1 VKAALLSL
9 LAIPFPGFDPVLVQL
24 GPLAIRW
31 YALAYIAGLLIGWQ
45 LLKRIVQR
53 PGWTLTAEQIDD
65 LLFYATLGIILGGR
79 LGFVLFYHPG
89 YYLTNPLQ
97 ILAVWQGGM
106 SFHGGLVGILVACW
120 LFARRHGIA
129 FLEIADAVAVV
140 APIGLFFGRLANFIN
155 AELWGR
161 VTTMPWGVIF
171 PNGGPEPRHPSQLY
185 EAALE
190 GLLLF
195 IVLQVMARGARDP
208 ARAGRLGGV
217 FLLGY
222 GLARGFVEFFRE
234 PDAHLGYLLGFITMG
249 QLLSLPMIAA
259 GLLLLLHAQGGLRAV
274 AGRRG

>member
-1 VKAALLSL
+1 MSL
-9 LAIPFPGFDPVLVQL
+9 LAIPFPGFDPVLVEI

-31 YALAYIAGLLIGWQ
+31 YALAYIAGLLLGWL

-79 LGFVLFYHPG
+79 LGFVFFYHPG
-89 YYLTNPLQ
+89 YYLSNPLQ

-106 SFHGGLVGILVACW
+106 SFHGGLIGIIVACW
-120 LFARRHGIA
+120 LFARRHGIG

-140 APIGLFFGRLANFIN
+140 APIGLFFGRIANFIN

-171 PNGGPEPRHPSQLY
+171 PGAGPEPRHPSQLY
-185 EAALE
+185 EAFLE
-190 GLLLF
+190 GLVLF
-195 IVLQVMARGARDP
+195 VVLQIMARGARDP
-208 ARAGRLGGV
+208 ATAGKLGGV
-217 FLLGY
+217 FLAGY
-222 GLARGFVEFFRE
+222 GLARFTVEFFRE
-234 PDAHLGYLLGFITMG
+234 PDAHLGYLLGFLTMG

-259 GLLLLLHAQGGLRAV
+259 GLLLILYARGGLQALS
-274 AGRRG
+274 GRRG

>member
-1 VKAALLSL
+1 MSF
-9 LAIPFPGFDPVLVQL
+9 LAIPFPGFDPVLVQF

-79 LGFVLFYHPG
+79 LGFVFFYHPA
-89 YYLTNPLQ
+89 YYLSNPLQ

-106 SFHGGLVGILVACW
+106 SFHGGLVGVLVASW
-120 LFARRHGIA
+120 LFARRHGIG
-129 FLEIADAVAVV
+129 FLEIADAVAIV

-171 PNGGPEPRHPSQLY
+171 PNAGPEPRHPSQLY
-185 EAALE
+185 EALLE
-190 GLLLF
+190 GLVLF
-195 IVLQVMARGARDP
+195 VVLQVMARGSRDP
-208 ARAGRLGGV
+208 AAAGLLGGV
-217 FLLGY
+217 FLFGY
-222 GLARGFVEFFRE
+222 GLARAFVELFRE
-234 PDAHLGYLLGFITMG
+234 PDAHLGYLFGFVTMG

-259 GLLLLLHAQGGLRAV
+259 GLFFILYARSGLGAP
-274 AGRRG
+274 AKKRG

>member
-1 VKAALLSL
+1 LSL
-9 LAIPFPGFDPVLVQL
+9 LAIPFPAFDPVLVQF

-31 YALAYIAGLLIGWQ
+31 YALAYIAGLLLGWQ

-53 PGWTLTAEQIDD
+53 PGWTLVPEHVDD

-79 LGFVLFYHPG
+79 LGFVLFYHPA
-89 YYLTNPLQ
+89 YYLTHPLQ

-106 SFHGGLVGILVACW
+106 SFHGGLVGIMVAVW

-129 FLEIADAVAVV
+129 FLEVADAVAIV

-161 VTTMPWGVIF
+161 VTDVPWAVVF
-171 PNGGPEPRHPSQLY
+171 PGAGTEPRHPSQLY
-185 EAALE
+185 EAVLE

-195 IVLQVMARGARDP
+195 AVLQVMAWGGRDP
-208 ARAGRLGGV
+208 NAAGRLGGV

-234 PDAHLGYLLGFITMG
+234 PDRHLGHLFGVITMG
-249 QLLSLPMIAA
+249 QLLSLPMILA
-259 GLLLLLHAQGGLRAV
+259 GLGLLLHAARG
-274 AGRRG
+274 GRR

>member
-1 VKAALLSL
+1 LSL
-9 LAIPFPGFDPVLVQL
+9 LAIPFPGFDPVLIQL

-89 YYLTNPLQ
+89 YYLSHPLQ

-106 SFHGGLVGILVACW
+106 SFHGGLVGVIAACW
-120 LFARRHGIA
+120 LFARQHGVGL
-129 FLEIADAVAVV
+129 FEVGDAVAVV
-140 APIGLFFGRLANFIN
+140 APIGLFFGRIANFIN

-161 VTTMPWGVIF
+161 PTTMPWGVIF
-171 PNGGPEPRHPSQLY
+171 PNAGPEPRHPSQLY
-185 EAALE
+185 EAFLE
-190 GLLLF
+190 GLVLF
-195 IVLQVMARGARDP
+195 VVLQVMARGARDP
-208 ARAGRLGGV
+208 ATAGKLGGV

-222 GLARGFVEFFRE
+222 GLARAFVELFRE
-234 PDAHLGYLLGFITMG
+234 PDAHLGYLFGLVTMG
-249 QLLSLPMIAA
+249 QLLSLPMIAI
-259 GLLLLLHAQGGLRAV
+259 GLFLLWRAH
-274 AGRRG
+274 AGRFR